1 MKNISLTAA
10 VAATLLI
17 CSCSDGDKW
26 RIHGKIEGLSD
37 NETILLEGSNQGRWY
52 TMDTI
57 KVDKDGTFDYS
68 RLPQGYPD
76 IYRLRTGD
84 NSLYFPI
91 DSIETLTITATAPDI
106 AANHTLSG
114 SAHAESLVRVDSL
127 LTASAAALGASGV
140 VNDESLKRT
149 LGNMVIS
156 DPSGIISYYI
166 ISKKIGGQPLFNPSV
181 SLDHRIIGAVANAYN
196 QTRPSDPRTSY
207 LKRLFIENR
216 RSSSTPRNVIE
227 AKEVGAFD
235 IKLFDRKGV
244 ERSLL
249 DLTSKG
255 NTVVLNFTAYNTE
268 WSPAFNIELNKV
280 YERYHEQGLEI
291 YQVSVDTDEYKWK
304 QTAANLP
311 WISVMN
317 NLSADGNSNLVN
329 YNVSSI
335 PTTFIINREGVIAA
349 RVDDITKLD
358 STVAKYM

>member
-91 DSIETLTITATAPDI
+91 DSIETLTITAT
-106 AANHTLSG
+106 
-114 SAHAESLVRVDSL
+114 
-127 LTASAAALGASGV
+127 GV